1 MKNLYIFDFDGT
13 LVNTFYDSVLS
24 YNKALKKH
32 NLPQYEYDK
41 LEDIDYTDFVNSM
54 THDEKVL
61 NTYKEIYETSKKEN
75 TLPYPG
81 VVKVLQKLIDNG
93 KELAICSNRIENQLI
108 SLTEKLFPE
117 IEFKYIIGYIPNEG
131 FKPNPSVMNRILDNV
146 NYPKEEIVY
155 IGDKKTD
162 IITAQNVEVDAV
174 IVTWGQGEKEAY
186 NDEYPIKV
194 LNKVEELLE
203 I

>member
-61 NTYKEIYETSKKEN
+61 NTYKEIYETSKKE
-75 TLPYPG
+75 
-81 VVKVLQKLIDNG
+81 
-93 KELAICSNRIENQLI
+93 
-108 SLTEKLFPE
+108 
-117 IEFKYIIGYIPNEG
+117 
-131 FKPNPSVMNRILDNV
+131 
-146 NYPKEEIVY
+146 
-155 IGDKKTD
+155 
-162 IITAQNVEVDAV
+162 
-174 IVTWGQGEKEAY
+174 W
-186 NDEYPIKV
+186 
-194 LNKVEELLE
+194 
-203 I
+203 